1 MNEKNPGTD
10 NSANTNGTTGSNGN
24 GNGNETRNF
33 SGQPGASQPG
43 RTEEFTVSGDDIM
56 ARLRQLIEEG
66 NARRI
71 ILRKPDGQTLLE
83 IPLTAGVIGVAL
95 LPIYAAIGAAVALAA
110 NLTIVVEKKQ

>member
-1 MNEKNPGTD
+1 MNDNNPGMD
-10 NSANTNGTTGSNGN
+10 NSAGTNGSTGSNGS
-24 GNGNETRNF
+24 ETRNF
-33 SGQPGASQPG
+33 SGQGSASQPG

-83 IPLTAGVIGVAL
+83 FPLTAGVIGVAL
-95 LPIYAAIGAAVALAA
+95 LPVYAAIGAAVALAA
-110 NLTIVVEKKQ
+110 NITIVVEKKQ